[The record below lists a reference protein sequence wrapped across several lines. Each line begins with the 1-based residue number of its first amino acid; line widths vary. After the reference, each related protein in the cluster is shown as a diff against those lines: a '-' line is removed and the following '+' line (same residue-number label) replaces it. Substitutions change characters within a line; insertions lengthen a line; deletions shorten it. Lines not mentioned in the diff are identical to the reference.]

1 MGWAHP
7 LFDFLAFGV
16 ALLLGRWA
24 QRTYGAR
31 APLPQEDRALYLL
44 VVIVT
49 LVGGS
54 LALGSLNMV
63 LAHQPALAKSLIG
76 GLAGGI
82 VEVEWF
88 KKYRGIRGSTGVIF
102 VPGFAFGVALG
113 RLGCFYGGLEDFT
126 YGIPS
131 SVPWAL
137 DFGDGIPRHPVQLY
151 EAGAMLFFGLLF
163 CATAS
168 RYRTFWI
175 QRGFYGLVA
184 FYAGQRFLWE
194 FLKPYPSLLGPLNL
208 FHLTALGLLIY
219 AGMMFRSRTLAHA

>member
-24 QRTYGAR
+24 QGTYGTS
-31 APLPQEDRALYLL
+31 APLPREDRSLYLL
-44 VVIVT
+44 VVILA
-49 LVGGS
+49 LVVGS
-54 LALGSLNMV
+54 FSLGSLNMI

-82 VEVEWF
+82 VGVECF
-88 KKYRGIRGSTGVIF
+88 KVSRGIRGSTGVIF

-113 RLGCFYGGLEDFT
+113 RLGCFFGGLEDFT

-131 SVPWAL
+131 SVPWAW
-137 DFGDGIPRHPVQLY
+137 DFGDGVSRHPVQLY
-151 EAGAMLFFGLLF
+151 EAGSMLLFGLFFGIT
-163 CATAS
+163 AT
-168 RYRTFWI
+168 RYRTLWL
-175 QRGFYGLVA
+175 QRGFYVLVA

-194 FLKPYPSLLGPLNL
+194 FLKPYPPLFGPLNL

-219 AGMMFRSRTLAHA
+219 AGIMLRSTTPTDA